1 MKIGIAEIIV
11 ICVIALVV
19 LGPEKLPIYA
29 KKLGASLKEVKK
41 VTGDLSKDIRENIV
55 EPLDEASAPLK
66 EAIEPIVSLKE
77 DVNKSIDD
85 VTKSFKTIGK
95 PAKKE
100 EAKPEVIEAGM
111 QRLGIMGFSY
121 CVSAFMDCTIAAS
134 RGIGKSFI
142 PTVIVVLGSCVF
154 RVISGR
160 IIRLK
165 VRAPVSRE

>member
-29 KKLGASLKEVKK
+29 KKLGASLKAVKK

-100 EAKPEVIEAGM
+100 EAKPEVIEAEVTETAAAKAKTEAET
-111 QRLGIMGFSY
+111 QLE
-121 CVSAFMDCTIAAS
+121 VSAEEKPTLAEAYTGRKAPRRQRPAA
-134 RGIGKSFI
+134 K
-142 PTVIVVLGSCVF
+142 TA
-154 RVISGR
+154 GR
-160 IIRLK
+160 RSHN
-165 VRAPVSRE
+165 A

>member
-1 MKIGIAEIIV
+1 MKIGITEIIV

-85 VTKSFKTIGK
+85 VTKS
-95 PAKKE
+95 
-100 EAKPEVIEAGM
+100 VN
-111 QRLGIMGFSY
+111 
-121 CVSAFMDCTIAAS
+121 
-134 RGIGKSFI
+134 
-142 PTVIVVLGSCVF
+142 
-154 RVISGR
+154 
-160 IIRLK
+160 
-165 VRAPVSRE
+165 

>member
-85 VTKSFKTIGK
+85 VSKSFKTIGK

-100 EAKPEVIEAGM
+100 EPKPEVIEAEVTETEPAEPHEAQPLAEAEKPSLAEAYTGRKAPRR
-111 QRLGIMGFSY
+111 QRPTAK
-121 CVSAFMDCTIAAS
+121 SA
-134 RGIGKSFI
+134 
-142 PTVIVVLGSCVF
+142 
-154 RVISGR
+154 GR
-160 IIRLK
+160 RTHN
-165 VRAPVSRE
+165 A

>member
-1 MKIGIAEIIV
+1 MKIGITEIIV

-85 VTKSFKTIGK
+85 VTKSFKSIGK

-100 EAKPEVIEAGM
+100 EPKPEVIEAEVIEAGAETK
-111 QRLGIMGFSY
+111 
-121 CVSAFMDCTIAAS
+121 VSAPAEETETPSLAETYTGRKAP
-134 RGIGKSFI
+134 RRARPTAKS
-142 PTVIVVLGSCVF
+142 T
-154 RVISGR
+154 GR
-160 IIRLK
+160 RTHH
-165 VRAPVSRE
+165 A

>member
-1 MKIGIAEIIV
+1 MKIGITEIIV

-66 EAIEPIVSLKE
+66 EAI
-77 DVNKSIDD
+77 DD
-85 VTKSFKTIGK
+85 VTKSFKSIGK

-100 EAKPEVIEAGM
+100 EPKPEVIDAEVSEAGAETE
-111 QRLGIMGFSY
+111 
-121 CVSAFMDCTIAAS
+121 VSAPAEETETPSLAETYTGRKAP
-134 RGIGKSFI
+134 RRARPTAKS
-142 PTVIVVLGSCVF
+142 T
-154 RVISGR
+154 GR
-160 IIRLK
+160 RTHH
-165 VRAPVSRE
+165 A

>member
-1 MKIGIAEIIV
+1 MKIGITEIIV

-85 VTKSFKTIGK
+85 VTKSFKSIGK

-100 EAKPEVIEAGM
+100 EPKPEVIEAE
-111 QRLGIMGFSY
+111 
-121 CVSAFMDCTIAAS
+121 VSEAAVEAETKVLAQTEETETPSLAETYTGRKAPRRS
-134 RGIGKSFI
+134 R
-142 PTVIVVLGSCVF
+142 PTAKTT
-154 RVISGR
+154 GR
-160 IIRLK
+160 RTHN
-165 VRAPVSRE
+165 A

>member
-11 ICVIALVV
+11 ICVIALVA

-85 VTKSFKTIGK
+85 VTKSFKSICK

-100 EAKPEVIEAGM
+100 EAKPEVIEAEVTETAAAEVETQAVAETAEETPSLAETYTGRKAPRR
-111 QRLGIMGFSY
+111 QRP
-121 CVSAFMDCTIAAS
+121 AA
-134 RGIGKSFI
+134 K
-142 PTVIVVLGSCVF
+142 TA
-154 RVISGR
+154 GR
-160 IIRLK
+160 RSHN
-165 VRAPVSRE
+165 A

>member
-1 MKIGIAEIIV
+1 MKIGITEIIV

-85 VTKSFKTIGK
+85 VTKSFKSIGK

-100 EAKPEVIEAGM
+100 EPKPEVIEAGAETK
-111 QRLGIMGFSY
+111 
-121 CVSAFMDCTIAAS
+121 VSAPAEETETPSLAETYTGHKAP
-134 RGIGKSFI
+134 RRARPTAKS
-142 PTVIVVLGSCVF
+142 T
-154 RVISGR
+154 GR
-160 IIRLK
+160 RTHH
-165 VRAPVSRE
+165 A

>member
-11 ICVIALVV
+11 ICVIALVA

-77 DVNKSIDD
+77 DVNKSF
-85 VTKSFKTIGK
+85 KSIGK

-100 EAKPEVIEAGM
+100 EAKPEVIEAEVTETAAAEVGTQSDAETAEETPSLAETYTGRKAPRR
-111 QRLGIMGFSY
+111 QRP
-121 CVSAFMDCTIAAS
+121 AA
-134 RGIGKSFI
+134 K
-142 PTVIVVLGSCVF
+142 TA
-154 RVISGR
+154 GR
-160 IIRLK
+160 RSHN
-165 VRAPVSRE
+165 A

>member
-1 MKIGIAEIIV
+1 MKIGITEIIV

-85 VTKSFKTIGK
+85 VTKSFKSIGK

-100 EAKPEVIEAGM
+100 EPKPEVIDAEVSEAGAETE
-111 QRLGIMGFSY
+111 
-121 CVSAFMDCTIAAS
+121 VSAPAEETETPSLAETYMGRKAPRRARPTA
-134 RGIGKSFI
+134 KS
-142 PTVIVVLGSCVF
+142 T
-154 RVISGR
+154 GR
-160 IIRLK
+160 RTHH
-165 VRAPVSRE
+165 A

>member
-11 ICVIALVV
+11 ICVIALVA

-100 EAKPEVIEAGM
+100 EAKPVIEAEVTETAAAEVETQSAAETAEETPSLAETYTGRKAPRR
-111 QRLGIMGFSY
+111 QRP
-121 CVSAFMDCTIAAS
+121 AA
-134 RGIGKSFI
+134 K
-142 PTVIVVLGSCVF
+142 TA
-154 RVISGR
+154 GR
-160 IIRLK
+160 RSHN
-165 VRAPVSRE
+165 A